1 MIEADGGYGDLGFDP
16 EAEFDPETELGLE
29 AEFDSEDFEALPDAL
44 RARGARPLGAGV
56 DDDTRDE
63 LEATS
68 VPGLTAETD
77 ALIEMLAAGA
87 ESAPTE
93 QEACSLVGGLTIH
106 ILTAAPFAVRRVAP
120 VLIRRSTHLVRALRR
135 SPARR
140 RLIGTVPLIVKRT
153 AATLVRKAGKG
164 KPVNARVATRV
175 LGKQTR
181 RVLGSPARRSAA
193 LRAVRKHRQR
203 VARMLSSRRLT
214 RRAESGLTVEGA
226 WP

>member
-1 MIEADGGYGDLGFDP
+1 MLEVDGGYGDLGFDP
-16 EAEFDPETELGLE
+16 ESEFDPEAEFDAELALDPETGLE
-29 AEFDSEDFEALPDAL
+29 ALPEPIL
-44 RARGARPLGAGV
+44 ARGTRPPGA
-56 DDDTRDE
+56 DEDTRDE
-63 LEATS
+63 LDAVT
-68 VPGLTAETD
+68 VPGLTAETE

-106 ILTAAPFAVRRVAP
+106 ILTAAPFVVRSVAP

-135 SPARR
+135 TPARR
-140 RLIGTVPLIVKRT
+140 HLIGTVPLIVKRT
-153 AATLVRKAGKG
+153 AATLVRKAAKRR
-164 KPVNARVATRV
+164 PVNARVAARV

-193 LRAVRKHRQR
+193 LRAVRNHRQR

-214 RRAESGLTVEGA
+214 RRAEAGLSLEGA